1 MSERNIVIATA
12 LVIVCLFIYGFDF
25 SSRYWQQISIVIA
38 GFLFGNLTT
47 VADYARGNNDV

>member
-12 LVIVCLFIYGFDF
+12 LVIVCLFVYGFDF
-25 SSRYWQQISIVIA
+25 SGKYWQQISIVIA

-47 VADYARGNNDV
+47 VADYAKGQE